1 MGRSPRRVPSSIDK
15 LPVEVRELIGQLR
28 EQGVTI
34 DAILTKLRDLDVD
47 VSRSALGRHI
57 KGLAE
62 VGEQLRRSREIATA
76 LVSRFGEEP
85 DNRVARLNIEL
96 MHGLVMQAITA
107 SAEAE
112 EGGDAQPVTFT
123 PEDTMFLARSLQS
136 LASAQKID
144 TDRLLKVRVEVAKEA
159 AKAAETVGKAKGL
172 TKETMDAIKHAV
184 LGIA

>member
-1 MGRSPRRVPSSIDK
+1 MAKSPRHVPSSIDK
-15 LPVEVRELIGQLR
+15 LPTEVRELIGQLR
-28 EQGVTI
+28 AQGVTI
-34 DAILTKLRDLDVD
+34 DDILAKLQELGAD

-76 LVSRFGEEP
+76 LVGRFGEDA
-85 DNRVARLNIEL
+85 DNRVGRLNIEL
-96 MHGLVMQAITA
+96 MHGIVMQMLTGSPDETGEA
-107 SAEAE
+107 SAVTFDAE
-112 EGGDAQPVTFT
+112 E
-123 PEDTMFLARSLQS
+123 TMFLARSLQS

-144 TDRLLKVRVEVAKEA
+144 TDRLLKVRVETAKEA
-159 AKAAETVGKAKGL
+159 AKAVETVGKAKGL

>member
-15 LPVEVRELIGQLR
+15 LPTEVRELIGQLR

-34 DAILTKLRDLDVD
+34 DAILAKLQDLDVE

-85 DNRVARLNIEL
+85 DNRVGRLNIEL

-107 SAEAE
+107 TAEG
-112 EGGDAQPVTFT
+112 EGGEVLPVTFT

-136 LASAQKID
+136 LATAQKTD
-144 TDRLLKVRVEVAKEA
+144 TDRLLKVRVEAAKDA

>member
-1 MGRSPRRVPSSIDK
+1 MARAARRSPSSIDK
-15 LPVEVRELIGQLR
+15 LPPEIRELIGRLR
-28 EQGVTI
+28 ENGATI
-34 DAILTKLRDLDVD
+34 DQIKAKLDELDAD

-62 VGEQLRRSREIATA
+62 VGERLRHSREVAAA

-107 SAEAE
+107 TT
-112 EGGDAQPVTFT
+112 EGEDGEPGAVTFT

-136 LASAQKID
+136 LATAQKTD

-159 AKAAETVGKAKGL
+159 AKAVETVGKAKGL